1 MPLASNSET
10 ASEHDARL
18 SPGLCDLMLEG
29 SVIHGPEH
37 AALLGE
43 VLVDVPCI
51 ARLRLLSSITRVPRR
66 NVMEV
71 PGQRWQAARKV
82 ASATSWSST
91 PATCSTMLSPSGV
104 HVSTRK
110 VK

>member
-1 MPLASNSET
+1 MSTSSMYLWSRVRSAGIMTLPPTMRGLL
-10 ASEHDARL
+10 DAAFF
-18 SPGLCDLMLEG
+18 S
-29 SVIHGPEH
+29 HQ
-37 AALLGE
+37 
-43 VLVDVPCI
+43 
-51 ARLRLLSSITRVPRR
+51 RLLSSITRVPRR